1 MKINKAE
8 LEIREA
14 GKRELYSITI
24 LTRKFFTYTNFNMQ
38 KILKRMKNPKVH
50 YLVALYDGHTIGYV
64 DFTENKKSIRV
75 MGLAVLEE
83 FQGNGIGK
91 ALLKEAIRFAR
102 KVKKEN
108 VHLLV
113 SADNMKALNMYG
125 KLGFKSAGKLNRKL
139 YGKTIYLL
147 RKKLRK

>member
-24 LTRKFFTYTNFNMQ
+24 LTRKFFEYTKFNME
-38 KILKRMKNPKVH
+38 KIMKRMKNPKIH
-50 YLVALYDGHTIGYV
+50 YLVALYDKHTIGYI
-64 DFTENKKSIRV
+64 DFTENEKSIRV